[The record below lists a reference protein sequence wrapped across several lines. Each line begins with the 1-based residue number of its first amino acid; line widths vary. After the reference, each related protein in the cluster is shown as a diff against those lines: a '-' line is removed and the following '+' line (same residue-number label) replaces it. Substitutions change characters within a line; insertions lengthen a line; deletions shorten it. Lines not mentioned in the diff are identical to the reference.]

1 MKEIRWHNSISIKIP
16 LIILAIIII
25 PVFIFWQY
33 NYKNLLDNATDKT
46 KIIVESSL
54 NNLSQ
59 SIDYTLKK
67 NSDYATDQVN
77 DPEFI
82 GLIEDYL
89 GSEGD
94 EKTIARGRLT
104 LYLNQQM
111 LNTNLFDSAI
121 IIFEEGD
128 KILTTKQGLK
138 EIEIDSVIGKRIFDE
153 YFLHNESK
161 IGWYTTQNYLHF
173 GEPTLSYM
181 RPINLPNEPDM
192 HVSLI
197 CNMDN
202 EDIFKMINS
211 EDYQGSFLVISGYN
225 GQVMLSSY
233 RQLIG
238 QNIYDDLKFEQLDS
252 MEQNNSFMAEYQG
265 EDYLVVYTTSL
276 QSSWN
281 YIKAMPTDII
291 YEPYR
296 DQLNMIYILAAIS
309 VIVSIFGS
317 IIITRYVVKPINKL
331 VSGFKKMEKGSLNE
345 LESIKRND
353 ELGYMFDGYNSMVN
367 KLRSLI
373 DELYI
378 KELLRKEAQIRSMQ
392 SQMNEH
398 FLHNVLNS
406 IYCIAKKE
414 KAEDTG
420 EMINILS
427 KLFRMSLSQGREF
440 VTVRDIIQLINY
452 YLWIQ
457 KARYGERL
465 MFKVEAD
472 DEILD
477 SYVLKYLFQPIVENA
492 VLHGIES
499 KKGEGTIH
507 VKFEKAGDMLSFEV
521 EDNGVGLS
529 EKKRQE
535 LYDVFENHNVI
546 KGDNFALKNINAQIK
561 IVYGEEYGI
570 SIKSVSNKKTIIGF
584 IIPLKNKE
592 VMEDEQ
598 L

>member
-1 MKEIRWHNSISIKIP
+1 MKEIRWHNSISFKIP

-33 NYKNLLDNATDKT
+33 NYMNLLDNATDKT

-89 GSEGD
+89 SSDGD

-161 IGWYTTQNYLHF
+161 IGWYTTQNYLHY

-181 RPINLPNEPDM
+181 RPIKIPSEPDM
-192 HVSLI
+192 NVSLI

-211 EDYQGSFLVISGYN
+211 EDYQRSFLVISGYN

-252 MEQNNSFMAEYQG
+252 MEQNNSFMVDYQG

-281 YIKAMPTDII
+281 YIKAVPTDII

-317 IIITRYVVKPINKL
+317 IIITRYVVKPINRL

-345 LESIKRND
+345 LENIKRND
-353 ELGYMFDGYNSMVN
+353 ELGYMFDGYNTMVK

-378 KELLRKEAQIRSMQ
+378 KELLRKESQIRSMQ

-472 DEILD
+472 NEILD

-499 KKGEGTIH
+499 KKGDGTIL
-507 VKFEKAGDMLSFEV
+507 VKFKKAGDMLNFEV
-521 EDNGVGLS
+521 EDNGVGLT
-529 EKKRQE
+529 EKKRRE

-570 SIKSVSNKKTIIGF
+570 NIKSVSNKKTVIGF
-584 IIPLKNKE
+584 NIPLKSKE
-592 VMEDEQ
+592 VMEDE
-598 L
+598 

>member
-59 SIDYTLKK
+59 SIEYTLKK

-82 GLIEDYL
+82 GLIEDYMK
-89 GSEGD
+89 SDGD
-94 EKTIARGRLT
+94 EKTMARGRLT

-238 QNIYDDLKFEQLDS
+238 QNIYDDLRFEQLDS
-252 MEQNNSFMAEYQG
+252 MEQNNSFMVEYQG

-281 YIKAMPTDII
+281 YIKAVPTDII

-457 KARYGERL
+457 KARYGDRL

-472 DEILD
+472 DEVLD

-507 VKFEKAGDMLSFEV
+507 VKFEKAREMLNFEV

-570 SIKSVSNKKTIIGF
+570 RIKSVSNKKTIIGF
-584 IIPLKNKE
+584 TIPLKNKE

>member
-59 SIDYTLKK
+59 SIEYTLKK

-82 GLIEDYL
+82 GLIEDYMK
-89 GSEGD
+89 SDGD
-94 EKTIARGRLT
+94 EKTMARGRLT

-238 QNIYDDLKFEQLDS
+238 QNIYDDLRFEQLDS
-252 MEQNNSFMAEYQG
+252 MEQNNSFMVEYQG

-281 YIKAMPTDII
+281 YIKAVPTDII

-440 VTVRDIIQLINY
+440 VTVKDIIQLINY

-457 KARYGERL
+457 KARYGDRL
-465 MFKVEAD
+465 MFKVQAD

-499 KKGEGTIH
+499 KKDEGTIH
-507 VKFEKAGDMLSFEV
+507 VKFEKAGEMLNFEV
-521 EDNGVGLS
+521 EDNGVGL
-529 EKKRQE
+529 E
-535 LYDVFENHNVI
+535 
-546 KGDNFALKNINAQIK
+546 
-561 IVYGEEYGI
+561 
-570 SIKSVSNKKTIIGF
+570 
-584 IIPLKNKE
+584 
-592 VMEDEQ
+592 
-598 L
+598 